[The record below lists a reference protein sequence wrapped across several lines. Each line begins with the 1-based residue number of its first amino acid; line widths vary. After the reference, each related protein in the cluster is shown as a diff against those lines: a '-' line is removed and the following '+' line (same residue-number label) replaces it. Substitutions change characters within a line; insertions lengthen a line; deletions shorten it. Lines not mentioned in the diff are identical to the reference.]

1 MSTIRGHLLWISIKF
16 IPLNTFFKADE
27 NLFIWGQIWWLK
39 RMWRCHFYFCNRIA
53 SAGLV
58 KIVFECYE
66 KSESRKVIWK
76 IYRTIVRLKTVGKIF
91 HKTSPW
97 YYIFFLGFFESIK
110 SSLKHHQWKI
120 FVSRRLI
127 FLLVFREFSMDKRP
141 LIRNFE
147 NDRVILTH
155 LSSLMKASS
164 AKFGVVP
171 LTIWFKMIFG
181 LIHITVRS
189 IFLKSFAYH
198 ISPDRKRA
206 KIPVKNTSSGW
217 PVTLRH

>member
-39 RMWRCHFYFCNRIA
+39 RMWRCYFYFCNRIA

-66 KSESRKVIWK
+66 KSESRKIIWK

-97 YYIFFLGFFESIK
+97 YYLFFLGFFESIK
-110 SSLKHHQWKI
+110 WPLKRHQWKI
-120 FVSRRLI
+120 FVSHRSI

-141 LIRNFE
+141 LNPIFWKWSCNSNLPKLSHESFISKIRCSSFDYLIQ
-147 NDRVILTH
+147 ND
-155 LSSLMKASS
+155 
-164 AKFGVVP
+164 
-171 LTIWFKMIFG
+171 IWIYPHHCSQYFSEKLRIP
-181 LIHITVRS
+181 HITWS
-189 IFLKSFAYH
+189 
-198 ISPDRKRA
+198 
-206 KIPVKNTSSGW
+206 
-217 PVTLRH
+217 